1 MIEHQAPSLSAV
13 AAKRVASWLSHLG
26 VSPMAFDD
34 TVGLI
39 NPLLRVHHLQARVVE
54 KIAETPTASTLVL
67 QVGGAFP
74 VLKAGQFLMVGVRIQ
89 GIRHRRAYSP
99 RQVAGRPGCI
109 AITVQRQPGGL
120 VSNHLNETLRV
131 GEVIDVEPPMGDF
144 TLPTP
149 APSDVLLL
157 AGGSGIT
164 PCMAMLGELRQRSPA
179 TRVTLV
185 YFARSQR
192 DRILAQELQLLSQRW
207 TSFHYVPLDS
217 TVHTPSSPED
227 GRTPPVLNPQ
237 TTQTRT
243 LDEALLDS
251 SMPQWQQAEAY
262 CCGPAPLMDAARRIW
277 TEAGIDRRLHLEAF
291 SAPTPSGDP
300 NCSHHITLQRDGV
313 SRAFDAPGN
322 LTLLVAGEQAGLQI
336 KHGCRQGI
344 CHECT
349 CRLHRGSVQDLGSG
363 QRIDGEG
370 QPIRLCVSAAL
381 SDLDLES
388 LN

>member
-1 MIEHQAPSLSAV
+1 MTEPHAPSLSA
-13 AAKRVASWLSHLG
+13 AAAQRLSSWLTHLG

-39 NPLLRVHHLQARVVE
+39 TPLLRVHHLQARVVE

-74 VLKAGQFLMVGVRIQ
+74 ALKAGQYVIVGITIQ
-89 GIRHRRAYSP
+89 GVRHRRAYSP
-99 RQVAGRPGCI
+99 RRVADRPDCI
-109 AITVQRQPGGL
+109 AITVQRQPGGR
-120 VSNHLNETLRV
+120 VSNHINDALNV
-131 GEVIDVEPPMGDF
+131 ADIIDIEPPAGDF
-144 TLPTP
+144 VLPTP
-149 APSDVLLL
+149 VPPAVLMI

-164 PCMAMLGELRQRSPA
+164 PCMAMLGELRQRAPA
-179 TRVTLV
+179 TRVTLL

-192 DRILAQELQLLSQRW
+192 DRILAQQLTELAQRW
-207 TSFHYVPLDS
+207 ASFTYVPLDS
-217 TVHTPSSPED
+217 TVHTPASPED
-227 GRTPPVLNPQ
+227 GRTPPILNPQ
-237 TTQTRT
+237 ATSVRT
-243 LDEALLDS
+243 LDEALLRDTV
-251 SMPQWQQAEAY
+251 PQWAGMATF

-277 TEAGIDRRLHLEAF
+277 AHAGVARHLHLEAF
-291 SAPTPSGDP
+291 APPTPSGDP
-300 NCSHHITLQRDGV
+300 NARHHIALHRGGE
-313 SRAFDAPGN
+313 SREFDAPGN
-322 LTLLVAGEQAGLQI
+322 LTLLVAGEQAGFQI

-349 CRLHRGSVQDLGSG
+349 CRLRSGSVQDLGSG
-363 QRIDGEG
+363 QRIDGQG